1 MLELSSIGGGEGG
14 LGDLAALGGD
24 FAALGALP
32 AVPGD
37 GAANPF
43 KEFFDSM
50 PEDQRGPMMALFE
63 KTFPAFLAQEMEEQ
77 QMQAE
82 NELFRHAVAKGA
94 LGGGSGASGRGTRRR
109 RRRARR
115 RRRSTPTPSPRL
127 ARGGTARRWRR

>member
-1 MLELSSIGGGEGG
+1 MLELSSIGGGAGG

-32 AVPGD
+32 DVPGD
-37 GAANPF
+37 GAANLF

-50 PEDQRGPMMALFE
+50 PEEQRGPMMALFE

-82 NELFRHAVAKGA
+82 NELFSARGRQGRAR
-94 LGGGSGASGRGTRRR
+94 GGSARAGAARRR

-115 RRRSTPTPSPRL
+115 RRRSTPTRSPRL